1 MTDETKVIDLK
12 REWKLVVENSFS
24 GIIQN
29 TGSRDILV
37 FFGVPKGEKGHK
49 LSANEFMRLDSIKR
63 QIHAMST
70 STSGGE
76 LAITPDESE

>member
-1 MTDETKVIDLK
+1 MTDQTKVIDLK
-12 REWKLVVENSFS
+12 SEWKLVADGGFS

-29 TGSRDILV
+29 TSSRDILI
-37 FFGVPKGEKGHK
+37 FFGTPESDKGHK

-70 STSGGE
+70 TSSGGE
-76 LAITPDESE
+76 LAMTPDELN